1 MHEYKNVQHGLNL
14 DDDVQ
19 EIVHIRQEFQDYR
32 NQELKHVQILFV
44 LFQIYLMQLIEELNE
59 VPFQLLDEDL
69 KSMK

>member
-1 MHEYKNVQHGLNL
+1 VHEYKNVQHGLNL

-59 VPFQLLDEDL
+59 VPLQLLDEDL

>member
-1 MHEYKNVQHGLNL
+1 VHEYKNVQHGLNL